1 MKRIFLIMIAFGV
14 CFFEI
19 PVDAY
24 EKSLKNVKVVID
36 AGHGGFDNG
45 AIEYGYYE
53 DNINLEIALKMKDE
67 LEKSGAKVYLTRD
80 GDYDMTKR
88 NHHYS
93 KQDDMYLRVKKI
105 DSYKCDYLL
114 SIHQN
119 ASGNRSAWGSQV
131 FYYYRSKQLL
141 FEAVFKSAFSL
152 LAPQLN
158 KVLNDDSDLFEK
170 IRKFTENYVSFVIK
184 HPYLPN
190 FVIQELNKN
199 PEFVQKLR
207 SEKNF
212 PSIEKFKLQVSDAIN
227 QGIIKPIEAEQLF
240 INIIS
245 LNIFPFIGEPLLM
258 ALVNVDKESYNI
270 LLENRKTEVAE
281 FIINTIKI

>member
-1 MKRIFLIMIAFGV
+1 MHKNKTENTETEILIAAKEIFQQKGM
-14 CFFEI
+14 
-19 PVDAY
+19 
-24 EKSLKNVKVVID
+24 
-36 AGHGGFDNG
+36 AG
-45 AIEYGYYE
+45 ARMQ
-53 DNINLEIALKMKDE
+53 EIADK
-67 LEKSGAKVYLTRD
+67 AKIN
-80 GDYDMTKR
+80 KA
-88 NHHYS
+88 
-93 KQDDMYLRVKKI
+93 
-105 DSYKCDYLL
+105 LL
-114 SIHQN
+114 H
-119 ASGNRSAWGSQV
+119 
-131 FYYYRSKQLL
+131 YYYRSKQLL

-258 ALVNVDKESYNI
+258 ALVNVDKESYNKI
-270 LLENRKTEVAE
+270 LENRKTEVAE
-281 FIINTIKI
+281 FIINSIKI

>member
-1 MKRIFLIMIAFGV
+1 MDKIKTENTETEILIAAKEIFQQKGM
-14 CFFEI
+14 
-19 PVDAY
+19 
-24 EKSLKNVKVVID
+24 
-36 AGHGGFDNG
+36 AG
-45 AIEYGYYE
+45 ARMQ
-53 DNINLEIALKMKDE
+53 EIADK
-67 LEKSGAKVYLTRD
+67 AKIN
-80 GDYDMTKR
+80 KA
-88 NHHYS
+88 
-93 KQDDMYLRVKKI
+93 
-105 DSYKCDYLL
+105 LL
-114 SIHQN
+114 H
-119 ASGNRSAWGSQV
+119 
-131 FYYYRSKQLL
+131 YYYRSKQLL

-227 QGIIKPIEAEQLF
+227 QGIIKPIEADQLF

-258 ALVNVDKESYNI
+258 ALVNMDKESYNKI
-270 LLENRKTEVAE
+270 LENRKTEVAE
-281 FIINTIKI
+281 FIINSIKI

>member
-1 MKRIFLIMIAFGV
+1 MDKIKTENTETEILIAAKEIFQQKGM
-14 CFFEI
+14 
-19 PVDAY
+19 
-24 EKSLKNVKVVID
+24 
-36 AGHGGFDNG
+36 AG
-45 AIEYGYYE
+45 ARMQ
-53 DNINLEIALKMKDE
+53 EIADK
-67 LEKSGAKVYLTRD
+67 AKIN
-80 GDYDMTKR
+80 KA
-88 NHHYS
+88 
-93 KQDDMYLRVKKI
+93 
-105 DSYKCDYLL
+105 LL
-114 SIHQN
+114 H
-119 ASGNRSAWGSQV
+119 
-131 FYYYRSKQLL
+131 YYYRSKQLL

-227 QGIIKPIEAEQLF
+227 QGIIKPIEAEHLF

-258 ALVNVDKESYNI
+258 ALVNMDKESYNKI
-270 LLENRKTEVAE
+270 LENRKTEVAE
-281 FIINTIKI
+281 FIINSIKI

>member
-1 MKRIFLIMIAFGV
+1 MNKIKTENTETEILIAAKEIFQQKGM
-14 CFFEI
+14 
-19 PVDAY
+19 
-24 EKSLKNVKVVID
+24 
-36 AGHGGFDNG
+36 AG
-45 AIEYGYYE
+45 ARMQ
-53 DNINLEIALKMKDE
+53 EIADK
-67 LEKSGAKVYLTRD
+67 AKIN
-80 GDYDMTKR
+80 KA
-88 NHHYS
+88 
-93 KQDDMYLRVKKI
+93 
-105 DSYKCDYLL
+105 LL
-114 SIHQN
+114 H
-119 ASGNRSAWGSQV
+119 
-131 FYYYRSKQLL
+131 YYYRSKQLL

-190 FVIQELNKN
+190 FVVQELNKN

-227 QGIIKPIEAEQLF
+227 QGIIKPIEAELLF

-258 ALVNVDKESYNI
+258 ALVNVDKESYNKI
-270 LLENRKTEVAE
+270 LENRKTEVAE
-281 FIINTIKI
+281 FIINSIKI